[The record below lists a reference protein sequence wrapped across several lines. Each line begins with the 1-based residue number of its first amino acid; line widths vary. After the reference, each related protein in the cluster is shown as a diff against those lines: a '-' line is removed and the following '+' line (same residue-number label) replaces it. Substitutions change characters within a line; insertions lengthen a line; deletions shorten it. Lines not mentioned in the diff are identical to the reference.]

1 MLDLGNKIDEA
12 FRNGLGGMEIDP
24 SPDVWSGIESGLN
37 SGGKKKGLF
46 FMWSMVA
53 AASIL
58 AAVMTT
64 IFLFQDK
71 NPNDLS
77 SSMAEIPNT
86 IIEENNID
94 NKLNPHTSTERLNN
108 VIEKNEIKHDDNNLI
123 LALKGDANNKS
134 NKAVL
139 SSTTV
144 IIKDREEEHFKY
156 LNKKGIEELYSH
168 SKINSRQLKSEKKNE
183 YFPLYAFNDEVK
195 SKNDYQLL
203 VGGAISSAYNYR
215 QTSGAP
221 VRSYDSYTE
230 SGVNSMGGGINVRIE
245 TRKRW
250 SIETGVV
257 YAQLGQEINSAVNYA
272 SDLMYSDAMINA
284 SVDLPKTYNNSMGKI
299 KFNTNNSSSA
309 PQLNYEVMGSI
320 YDMAL
325 LSEGD
330 GIRQTLE
337 YIEIPLM
344 ARYKLIEGF
353 SILSI
358 AGGLSSNILVGN
370 TAYLLDGNSRLE
382 VGEMEGIKPV
392 SWSSS
397 VGLGLEVPVTKMVRI
412 SIEPRFKYYLE
423 SINDNSDYNFQ
434 PYAFSVFGGI
444 SFLLK

>member
-1 MLDLGNKIDEA
+1 MLDLGNKIDET

-24 SPDVWSGIESGLN
+24 SPNVWSGIESGLN

-46 FMWSMVA
+46 FIWSVVA

-77 SSMAEIPNT
+77 SSMAELPNT
-86 IIEENNID
+86 IIEENNFD
-94 NKLNPHTSTERLNN
+94 NKINPQINN
-108 VIEKNEIKHDDNNLI
+108 YELGNTNGKSEVKQDDNKLI
-123 LALKGDANNKS
+123 LALKGDPNNKTS
-134 NKAVL
+134 NTVFS
-139 SSTTV
+139 SSTDV
-144 IIKDREEEHFKY
+144 ILNREEHFNY
-156 LNKKGIEELYSH
+156 LNRKGIEGLDNYSE
-168 SKINSRQLKSEKKNE
+168 INSRQLKSDKKNE
-183 YFPLYAFNDEVK
+183 YFPLYAYNEEVK

-257 YAQLGQEINSAVNYA
+257 YAQLGQEINSAVNYQ
-272 SDLMYSDAMINA
+272 SDFMYSDAMINA
-284 SVDLPKTYNNSMGKI
+284 SMDMPKTYNNSMGKI

-370 TAYLLDGNSRLE
+370 TAYLLDGNNRLE

-397 VGLGLEVPVTKMVRI
+397 VGLGFEVPVTKIVRI
-412 SIEPRFKYYLE
+412 SIEPRFKYYIE
-423 SINDNSDYNFQ
+423 SINNNSDYNFQ